1 MTHFFLMTS
10 QEFFFSPQQSSLCLS
25 VWNTDLRPVTG
36 YDTEWKMQRD
46 VCVLVDLKL

>member
-1 MTHFFLMTS
+1 MTHFFDDVS
-10 QEFFFSPQQSSLCLS
+10 GVFFSPQQSSLCLS

-46 VCVLVDLKL
+46 LCVLVDLKL